1 MENHRNVGSKLSFE
15 KLRLIRDTEIEF
27 FNVSIVNIF
36 TFYMY
41 NDIKKTLQVKCLH
54 DNHFVSVKWRI
65 CFTVSLNTCTL

>member
-15 KLRLIRDTEIEF
+15 KLWLIRDTEIEF

-41 NDIKKTLQVKCLH
+41 NEIKKNVAG
-54 DNHFVSVKWRI
+54 
-65 CFTVSLNTCTL
+65 